1 MAFNFPWT
9 NLHELNL
16 DWFLSKFKQFTD
28 NYTGMTADVEYIPAS
43 EDPEVIVTGGD
54 LDDDPNVSDPF
65 NFHFKLP
72 ASGGG
77 SGGDVQ
83 SVNGQTGVVVLGKND
98 IGLGNVDNVQQ
109 YSATNPPPY
118 PVTSVN
124 GQTGAVTIIAPVTS
138 VNGDTGAVVLDKND
152 IGLGNVANVAQYS
165 ASNPPPYPVTSVNGM
180 TGDVIVQGGGGGGDV
195 LSVNGQTGVVVL
207 DNDDI
212 GLGNVDNVQQY
223 SATNPPPYPVTSV
236 NGQTGAVSISVPVTS
251 VNGDTGAVVLD
262 KNDIGLGNVDNVQQ
276 YSVNNPPPYP
286 VTSVN
291 GQTGAVSVSVPT
303 FTELTGTANA
313 GAWTGSA
320 PYTNPVTVTGLLT
333 TDKIIVDIVPSST
346 YATAQA
352 EIADYAK
359 IYNAECTAN
368 GTLTL
373 YANGAISNA
382 LSLKILVMR

>member
-43 EDPEVIVTGGD
+43 DDPEVIVTGGD
-54 LDDDPNVSDPF
+54 LDDDPTVSDPF

-77 SGGDVQ
+77 SGGDVE
-83 SVNGQTGVVVLGKND
+83 SVNGKTGVVVLDKTD
-98 IGLGNVDNVQQ
+98 IGLGNVENVQQ
-109 YSATNPPPY
+109 YSAT
-118 PVTSVN
+118 
-124 GQTGAVTIIAPVTS
+124 
-138 VNGDTGAVVLDKND
+138 
-152 IGLGNVANVAQYS
+152 
-165 ASNPPPYPVTSVNGM
+165 NPPPYPVTSVNGM
-180 TGDVIVQGGGGGGDV
+180 TGDVIVQGGSGGGDV

-207 DNDDI
+207 DKDDI
-212 GLGNVDNVQQY
+212 GLGNVENVQQY

-236 NGQTGAVSISVPVTS
+236 NGQTGAVSVSVPVTS

-262 KNDIGLGNVDNVQQ
+262 KNDIGLGNVDNVKQ
-276 YSVNNPPPYP
+276 YSATNPPPYP

-291 GQTGAVSVSVPT
+291 GMTGAVSISAPT
-303 FTELTGTANA
+303 VIELNGTAYVA
-313 GAWTGSA
+313 DWTGSA

-333 TDKIIVDIVPSST
+333 TDNIIVDIVPNST

-359 IYNAECTAN
+359 IYNAECATD

-373 YANGAISNA
+373 YANGTVSNA